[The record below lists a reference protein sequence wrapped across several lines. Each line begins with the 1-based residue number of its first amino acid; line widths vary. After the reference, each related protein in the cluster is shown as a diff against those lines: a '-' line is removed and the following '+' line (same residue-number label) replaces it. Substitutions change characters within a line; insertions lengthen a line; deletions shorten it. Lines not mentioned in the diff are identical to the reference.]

1 MNMKKVLAVVM
12 AVMLA
17 ISAMAVTAFAADYE
31 ITLSAAG
38 SSSNGSAYS
47 TVEFTIPVWAQ
58 YGYAVAGD
66 KITLTLPTSI
76 AVPYGYEEV
85 DGEYVGK
92 YYNAVASYV
101 VVANGVSYAL
111 GLNNDATTVVSN
123 STATWDMDGDGSSWG
138 ENDLKITHDV
148 TMGNYDIVFGTLAH
162 GYNTND
168 KNAVIPQS
176 TVVGDNASLTVIA
189 TWSIDKDVYG
199 NETLRVSAADFK
211 YYTDPSQNGYTNSKF
226 TTTFWS
232 TTQHYDVKAISND
245 NPNSVSYCW
254 DWNPVDGADI
264 AANDST
270 WTAGLTNLKWDATL
284 TNKAMV
290 IGAETAK
297 VVVKLNK
304 TLVGNYYFGL
314 NAVYTDG
321 TSYDLSSNYLNVGKE
336 TKAYAAYVE
345 IEEPTDTI
353 VFEIPKAVLYSTN
366 YGVFNE
372 YITIECLDV
381 FHQTII
387 DTIKAQVKSG
397 ILNGTLGDY
406 SWTASWSGATPS
418 ISFCGQ
424 ELNSYWNQFVGTT
437 NCAGGA
443 VTPASVTIV
452 LSTTDVEDT
461 AEDIVVE
468 DPVESTEEESEEITV
483 TEPVVED
490 TNPGTGIALAVVP
503 MVLAAAAVVASK
515 RR

>member
-31 ITLSAAG
+31 ITLSSAG
-38 SSSNGSAYS
+38 SKSNGAAYS

-66 KITLTLPTSI
+66 TIKLSLPNTYT
-76 AVPYGYEEV
+76 ANV
-85 DGEYVGK
+85 DDVDYTV
-92 YYNAVASYV
+92 NASYV

-111 GLNNDATTVVSN
+111 GLNA
-123 STATWDMDGDGSSWG
+123 DGVY
-138 ENDLKITHDV
+138 E
-148 TMGNYDIVFGTLAH
+148 IVFGTLAH
-162 GYNTND
+162 SWNPNDLNT
-168 KNAVIPQS
+168 VIPQS
-176 TVVGDNASLTVIA
+176 TVVGDNAALTVIG
-189 TWSIDKDVYG
+189 TWSIAKKANGSEAV
-199 NETLRVSAADFK
+199 RVSAKDFQLLNT
-211 YYTDPSQNGYTNSKF
+211 YDLIGWSSNKF
-226 TTTFWS
+226 TSFLGWVQDEAGNWVRGDITIS
-232 TTQHYDVKAISND
+232 YDVKAISND

-270 WTAGLTNLKWDATL
+270 WNAGLTELKWDATL

-297 VVVKLNK
+297 VVVKLDR
-304 TLVGNYYFGL
+304 TIVGNYYFGL
-314 NAVYTDG
+314 TATYANG
-321 TSYDLSSNYLNVGKE
+321 LNYELGNNFNNYNPDVNWGK
-336 TKAYAAYVE
+336 YAAYVE

-353 VFEIPKAVLYSTN
+353 TFEIPKAVLYSTN

-372 YITIECLDV
+372 SIDIECIDLFHKTVLDTING
-381 FHQTII
+381 QTI
-387 DTIKAQVKSG
+387 AS
-397 ILNGTLGDY
+397 GTLGDY
-406 SWTASWSGATPS
+406 SWTTVNGEKV

-424 ELNSYWNQFVGTT
+424 EVNVYWNQWSNAKPV
-437 NCAGGA
+437 
-443 VTPASVTIV
+443 SVTLV
-452 LSTTDVEDT
+452 LGYTDVEDT